1 MFPIAAK
8 RLHGSLQELVA
19 ADLIMEQGQP
29 PRTICSFRHALVQD
43 AAYSSLLRDRRR
55 TLHQRVASGS
65 SMLRLGYPG
74 EAAVPRLLEVSTDYE
89 TFLGAPEGHLFH
101 SWALLHERDDAAARG
116 RLQRSFDQLDET
128 RTWVLLPFLMAA
140 AAELCAAHGDT
151 AAARRLPPR
160 ARIFAGPDRRALVST
175 RDRPAGGRV
184 HQR

>member
-1 MFPIAAK
+1 MMSRLDDALLWWFPVSLHGLMARLDRLAGGKEVAQKGREFSFELFRSVFPIAAK

-65 SMLRLGYPG
+65 SMLRRD
-74 EAAVPRLLEVSTDYE
+74 VTRVKLLSRGCWRSPPTTKPSSALRRER
-89 TFLGAPEGHLFH
+89 LFH

-116 RLQRSFDQLDET
+116 RCSARSINSMKL
-128 RTWVLLPFLMAA
+128 
-140 AAELCAAHGDT
+140 
-151 AAARRLPPR
+151 
-160 ARIFAGPDRRALVST
+160 GPGCCFPS
-175 RDRPAGGRV
+175 
-184 HQR
+184 